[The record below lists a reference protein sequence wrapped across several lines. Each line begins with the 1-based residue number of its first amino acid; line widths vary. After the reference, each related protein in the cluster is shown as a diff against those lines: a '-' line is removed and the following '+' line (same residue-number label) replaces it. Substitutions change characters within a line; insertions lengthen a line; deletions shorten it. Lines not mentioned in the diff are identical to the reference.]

1 MRGRVLVT
9 DDVHPYLLSALKD
22 LDYAVDY
29 EPEITLEA
37 TIKAIAIYQGV
48 VVNTKI
54 LVNELFL
61 KAATRLRFIA
71 RLGSGLDTIDVDAAE
86 ARGILIFSSP
96 EGNANAVAEHALG
109 MLLTL
114 ANNFVRADHEVRN
127 KKWCREANRVLEL
140 AGKTL
145 GIYGFG
151 HNGSRLGQI
160 TASLDI
166 SVITYDKY
174 KTPGYSHG
182 LTHVQEADSSRLC
195 AEADFISF
203 HLPLTTE
210 TNYLVDLYFLYRCK
224 RGVIIINT
232 SRGKIVHTAHLL
244 SALKEG
250 QVSKAALDVFENE
263 KVDTFTAEEEGMY
276 QELYGLPQVLL
287 TPHIAGWTK
296 ESKYKIAALLV
307 EKIAAEVSKGRL

>member
-1 MRGRVLVT
+1 MRGKVLVT
-9 DDVHPYLLSALKD
+9 DDVHPYLLSALTN
-22 LDYAVDY
+22 LDYSVDY
-29 EPEITLEA
+29 EPEISLKD
-37 TIKAIAIYQGV
+37 TIKTISSYCGV

-54 LVNELFL
+54 TIDELFL
-61 KAATRLRFIA
+61 NAAIRLRFIA
-71 RLGSGLDTIDVDAAE
+71 RLGSGLDTIDVNAAT
-86 ARGILIFSSP
+86 ARGILVFSSP

-114 ANNFVRADHEVRN
+114 NNNFITADREVRN
-127 KKWCREANRVLEL
+127 KIWRREANRGVEL

-151 HNGSRLGQI
+151 NNGSRLGQI
-160 TASLDI
+160 TASLDLA
-166 SVITYDKY
+166 VLAYDKY
-174 KTPGYSHG
+174 KPCGYSQG
-182 LTHVQEADSSRLC
+182 LAHVQEVDYSQLC

-203 HLPLTTE
+203 HLPLTPE
-210 TNYLVDLYFLYRCK
+210 TKYLVNHDFLYRCK

-244 SALKEG
+244 TALKEG

-263 KVDTFTAEEEGMY
+263 KVASFTAAEESMY
-276 QELYGLPQVLL
+276 QELYNLPQVMF
-287 TPHIAGWTK
+287 TPHIAGWTN
-296 ESKYKIAALLV
+296 ESKYKIAAVLV